1 MSSGPAVSVVMPAYN
16 AEKYVAEATESILKQ
31 TFSDFEFIIVDD
43 GSTDDTGQILA
54 EYAARDDRIKLLR
67 NEHGG
72 VAAAANTACHAARGR
87 YIARMDAD
95 DISAPTRLEEQFRF
109 LQAHPEVGVLGS
121 NIEELH
127 EGGKIGPVWLLP
139 TEPRVIGWF
148 LMFCNCI
155 AQASVMMRRELFEQ
169 VGPYERLEAAEDYE
183 LWIRASAVTK
193 IANLSEV
200 LLQYRIV
207 RDSLS
212 RRTMAFQE
220 DHATDLQ
227 CALMSDLLQ
236 RDVSRRTVEI
246 LRGKVDVVSSAR
258 FSELDAAAQLLAK
271 LYWAYT
277 RKARPNRSERAD
289 IAVEA
294 LLSFDRLATFASALS
309 PLKGLRIRVR
319 GMCFVAPALLKR
331 SNVGRALRRAWLIA
345 TKGLP
350 ERRAQA

>member
-1 MSSGPAVSVVMPAYN
+1 MPAYN
-16 AEKYVAEATESILKQ
+16 AEKFVAEAMESILKQ
-31 TFSDFEFIIVDD
+31 TFSNFEFIIVDD
-43 GSTDDTGQILA
+43 GSTDATGQILA

-72 VAAAANTACHAARGR
+72 VAAAANAACHAARGR
-87 YIARMDAD
+87 YVARMDAD
-95 DISAPTRLEEQFRF
+95 DISAPTRFEKQLRF

-127 EGGKIGPVWLLP
+127 EGGKIGSVWLLP

-155 AQASVMMRRELFEQ
+155 AQASVMMRRDLFEQ
-169 VGPYERLEAAEDYE
+169 VGPYQRLEAAEDYG
-183 LWIRASAVTK
+183 LWIRASAVTE
-193 IANLSEV
+193 IANLPEV

-212 RRTMAFQE
+212 RRTIAFQE
-220 DHATDLQ
+220 EHATELQ
-227 CALMSDLLQ
+227 RALMGDLLQ

-246 LRGKVDVVSSAR
+246 LRGKTDVVSGAS
-258 FSELDAAAQLLAK
+258 FFEFDAAAQLLAD

-289 IAVEA
+289 IAVEV
-294 LLSFDRLATFASALS
+294 LLSFDRLATFVKAPSS
-309 PLKGLRIRVR
+309 LKRLRIWLR
-319 GMCFVAPALLKR
+319 GICFVAPALLKR
-331 SNVGRALRRAWLIA
+331 SNVKRALRRAWLVA
-345 TKGLP
+345 TKSL
-350 ERRAQA
+350 RQRQALNDATR